1 MAWSEAWAA
10 ASAAVGPPSLRR
22 VVYVHACW
30 LGHSEGLSPQPPHL
44 PHSSSGVDTGD
55 CVLLP
60 RVPLSSPGKVP
71 GQKSGGG
78 AASHAWGRAGA
89 GYHFNLPCLRGPAI
103 HRAPLSQQGNASGEC
118 RSQQAPYCGIGVC
131 VCGGG
136 GDSHLFSEPP
146 RPGLM
151 HCSAPDLQWPGLS
164 SLPPVPALTDPG
176 PTSVKSRQSQLQPPV
191 LLLCPHWAT
200 SPKAG
205 LACAQEGSLQGS
217 LVLMGSKQS
226 PSAEQARRPL

>member
-1 MAWSEAWAA
+1 MTVS
-10 ASAAVGPPSLRR
+10 SCPMSPCHLQGRCLGRRAVGALPPM
-22 VVYVHACW
+22 
-30 LGHSEGLSPQPPHL
+30 P
-44 PHSSSGVDTGD
+44 
-55 CVLLP
+55 
-60 RVPLSSPGKVP
+60 
-71 GQKSGGG
+71 
-78 AASHAWGRAGA
+78 GA
-89 GYHFNLPCLRGPAI
+89 GLELGTTSTYHAFEVQPSTGRLFHSKEMPRGSADHNKHHI
-103 HRAPLSQQGNASGEC
+103 VVL
-118 RSQQAPYCGIGVC
+118 VC
-131 VCGGG
+131 VCVWG